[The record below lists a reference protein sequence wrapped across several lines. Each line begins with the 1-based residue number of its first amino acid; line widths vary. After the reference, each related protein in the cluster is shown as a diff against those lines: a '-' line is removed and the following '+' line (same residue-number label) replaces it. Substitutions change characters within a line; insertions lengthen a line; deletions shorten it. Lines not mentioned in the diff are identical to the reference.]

1 MTKFDGGGG
10 GLLWQITDWN
20 FNWISSNTYKN
31 PMIGIKGLEE
41 GKNGITLIEDKVVM
55 WQKKNA
61 VYLTRFERY
70 SVSCLVS
77 VNLGST
83 SIAPVSGRDSE
94 ATKASKH

>member
-1 MTKFDGGGG
+1 
-10 GLLWQITDWN
+10 
-20 FNWISSNTYKN
+20 
-31 PMIGIKGLEE
+31 MIGIKGLEE

-55 WQKKNA
+55 RHSISVKTL
-61 VYLTRFERY
+61 YILPERY

-77 VNLGST
+77 VNLVST

>member
-1 MTKFDGGGG
+1 MTKFEGGGG

-55 WQKKNA
+55 WQKKK
-61 VYLTRFERY
+61 RC
-70 SVSCLVS
+70 VSYPVWKVFCLLPS
-77 VNLGST
+77 
-83 SIAPVSGRDSE
+83 
-94 ATKASKH
+94 